1 MDIELPSN
9 IKWEW
14 SPDIFEYNKTEL
26 FFFKFMSS
34 ILNIRFSKSFP
45 NQHQAKTNLAQA
57 DKYFVHE
64 HEEIISFSRLS
75 EKTTGKLFSY
85 EQPLKKQ

>member
-45 NQHQAKTNLAQA
+45 N
-57 DKYFVHE
+57 
-64 HEEIISFSRLS
+64 
-75 EKTTGKLFSY
+75 
-85 EQPLKKQ
+85 